1 MRIPDIRLMLWAVP
15 LALALSSVAPASAQ
29 ENQTRDLP
37 PAGFGTLRQESI
49 LIGLRAASLE
59 IQVVPLDE
67 RVIRLLAPD
76 TYASLHRLVENR
88 AREIELVAE
97 RYGLR
102 APKLFLVTFFGRQVQ
117 ARFEPEFLTIT
128 SQNRLFR
135 VLEILPLS
143 PLWSGRQLSQ
153 RETATAIYVFED
165 GIRILDPMTV
175 AYSTI
180 TNDTWVATLRRLD
193 RERASVIARA
203 GRRNP

>member
-1 MRIPDIRLMLWAVP
+1 MLWAVP
-15 LALALSSVAPASAQ
+15 LALSLSGVAPAGAQ
-29 ENQTRDLP
+29 ENQTSDLP
-37 PAGFGTLRQESI
+37 AAGFGTLRQESI

-102 APKLFLVTFFGRQVQ
+102 SPKLFLVTFFGRQAQ

-203 GRRNP
+203 ARRNPR